1 MPNRKALLEQHS
13 AQMEVGNTPLSP
25 NPDLHMQG
33 IRWRKSH
40 QIYSVSLG
48 PPKSAI

>member
-1 MPNRKALLEQHS
+1 MPSRQVVLEEHS
-13 AQMEVGNTPLSP
+13 AQMGVGNTPLSP

-33 IRWRKSH
+33 IGCKKSH